1 MRIERVLA
9 SNPSPYTGPGTNT
22 WIVESADAVAII
34 DPGPVDD
41 SHARAI
47 AERVGERRVEAVL
60 VTHTHEDH
68 APGAKQLRKLTGA
81 EVLGHEG
88 AEGVSLDGTLAD
100 GDVVEATEF
109 HLPAYGY
116 EPGPAFDPD
125 VRLVDGSEIEV
136 EGLRIRVVHTPG
148 HSDDHLCFLADRIL
162 FTGDHIMG
170 GSSVMVEKM
179 APYLESL
186 ERLRGLDVE
195 ALHPGHGE
203 TMTNPSEVIDWYVAH
218 RLQREQEVLQ
228 AVRAGAASVADIVE
242 VVYRDVDH
250 SLHPL
255 AAVSVRAHLE
265 KLAADGMVVV
275 EGQTVRTPSEGS
287 R

>member
-68 APGAKQLRKLTGA
+68 APLANPLAR
-81 EVLGHEG
+81 EF
-88 AEGVSLDGTLAD
+88 GV
-100 GDVVEATEF
+100 
-109 HLPAYGY
+109 PAYGY

-170 GSSVMVEKM
+170 
-179 APYLESL
+179 A
-186 ERLRGLDVE
+186 RR
-195 ALHPGHGE
+195 
-203 TMTNPSEVIDWYVAH
+203 
-218 RLQREQEVLQ
+218 
-228 AVRAGAASVADIVE
+228 
-242 VVYRDVDH
+242 
-250 SLHPL
+250 
-255 AAVSVRAHLE
+255 
-265 KLAADGMVVV
+265 
-275 EGQTVRTPSEGS
+275 
-287 R
+287 